1 MALKVRSAM
10 LVITGHAL
18 LRFKERWKS
27 LNEFDL
33 KPVSDDEWRNRLE
46 GLFRYSDEIKLPRIE
61 RVLQNINHG
70 EGTRFFDYKPRG
82 LRFVTIESELEQV
95 PCIVIKTVLS
105 LGIEYKHCE

>member
-1 MALKVRSAM
+1 MALKVRSSM

-18 LRFKERWKS
+18 LRFKERWKP

-33 KPVSDDEWRNRLE
+33 RPVSDDEWRSRLE
-46 GLFRYSDEIKLPRIE
+46 GVFRHSHEITLPRIK

-70 EGTRFFDYKPRG
+70 EEARFFDYKPRY